1 MSAWSPFPA
10 CPRGV
15 RAPPGWEGWG
25 RARPSPS
32 LLPPPPLR
40 SLTWCMLPHTA
51 RAQASMQASSP
62 EVPQTV
68 THVFGVGS

>member
-1 MSAWSPFPA
+1 MCECVVAFPRLPA
-10 CPRGV
+10 RRS
-15 RAPPGWEGWG
+15 RAPWVG
-25 RARPSPS
+25 RVGPRPSLP
-32 LLPPPPLR
+32 LPPPPLR

-68 THVFGVGS
+68 THVLGVGS